1 MGKTWNLLS
10 PLFQDCLSMGP
21 AYEESELMSQTKRQR
36 TAMTP
41 HRHCTV
47 CWAPIPL
54 DRDPPI
60 CRDESCSITHSK
72 REASRKRFTVMLYLF
87 PAIALVLAVLS
98 AMQA

>member
-1 MGKTWNLLS
+1 MGKTLSLLS

>member
-1 MGKTWNLLS
+1 
-10 PLFQDCLSMGP
+10 MGP